1 MSIDSLR
8 KSIHNELSTTISVNF
23 SDLKN
28 SDIKRLFD
36 LYDDYFFGGSIMEK
50 INSSGSTIKFTSS
63 SLGGS
68 TFAGK
73 CIMTKAGMKC
83 TFELRFPSK
92 LFLKLFT
99 QKGSN
104 KLLKTN
110 GIICRDRLE
119 CLQLVFEHELV
130 HLIMHLWNYYDKS
143 GDLYSSHGKLFQ
155 CMTKS
160 LFDHTDYRHE
170 LFNEFEEG
178 TEFITKKV
186 AFVGMDVYILVDGKN
201 IYGKITKVNPK
212 KAIIQTESGK
222 MYKSSY
228 VLIRKADK
236 KVSIT
241 EFIPD
246 KKKELSVGDD
256 VYVLYNE
263 VKYYGQIIKK
273 NPHTLKIRLEKDKSI
288 VIAGYS
294 LIYKSDRKVNLSPLI
309 KKGKK
314 SI

>member
-1 MSIDSLR
+1 MSIQDIR
-8 KSIHNELSTTISVNF
+8 KSIHDELSTTIPVNF
-23 SDLKN
+23 TNLKN
-28 SDIKRLFD
+28 SDIKKLFD

-63 SLGGS
+63 PLGGS

-73 CIMTKAGMKC
+73 CIMTKTGMKC
-83 TFELRFPSK
+83 DYELRFPSK

-110 GIICRDRLE
+110 GIICRNRLE

-130 HLIMHLWNYYDKS
+130 HLIMNLWNYYDKS

-160 LFDHTDYRHE
+160 LFDHTDYKHE

-178 TEFITKKV
+178 TEFITKSN

-201 IYGKITKVNPK
+201 TYGKITKVNPK
-212 KAIIQTESGK
+212 NAQIQTENGK
-222 MYKSSY
+222 VYKSPY
-228 VLIRKADK
+228 PIIRKADR
-236 KVSIT
+236 KVSIA
-241 EFIPD
+241 EFIPE
-246 KKKELSVGDD
+246 KKNKFSVGDE
-256 VYVLYNE
+256 VYVLHNE
-263 VKYYGQIIKK
+263 VKYYGTIIKK
-273 NPHTLKIRLEKDKSI
+273 NPKTLQIRLEKDKM
-288 VIAGYS
+288 IATASYS
-294 LIYKSDRKVNLSPLI
+294 LIYKSDRKGV
-309 KKGKK
+309 
-314 SI
+314 